1 MWSSVDF
8 LFVKSSGKTRYAE
21 KKFRDLI
28 WELDRG
34 LDRCFGT
41 PLSRSQFADWRHQGQ
56 VCHLRARSLAP
67 EKKYDPSNAF
77 LMSAYLHFMSD
88 GRGGY
93 RLKILGDDARQK
105 LTFVMTDKDGR
116 ELWRRTG

>member
-1 MWSSVDF
+1 MSRGQTVY
-8 LFVKSSGKTRYAE
+8 RE
-21 KKFRDLI
+21 KKFRNLI

-41 PLSRSQFADWRHQGQ
+41 PLDRSRSADWKHRGE

-77 LMSAYLHFMSD
+77 LLSAYLHFLSD

-93 RLKILGDDARQK
+93 RLKILGDDARK
-105 LTFVMTDKDGR
+105 PLTFRMHDKNGDV
-116 ELWRRTG
+116 LWQRVG